1 MTATAT
7 APAPTFTVVKGHPTD
22 DELAALTT
30 VLAELQAAA
39 ALNTDGT
46 PAERNLWGRPSSLRH
61 PDVFNPGAFANVTYF

>member
-1 MTATAT
+1 MTAT

-39 ALNTDGT
+39 ALTSEVS
-46 PAERNLWGRPSSLRH
+46 PAERNLWGRSSQRH

>member
-1 MTATAT
+1 MT
-7 APAPTFTVVKGHPTD
+7 APTFTVVKGNPTD
-22 DELAALTT
+22 DEIAALTA

-39 ALNTDGT
+39 SATAE